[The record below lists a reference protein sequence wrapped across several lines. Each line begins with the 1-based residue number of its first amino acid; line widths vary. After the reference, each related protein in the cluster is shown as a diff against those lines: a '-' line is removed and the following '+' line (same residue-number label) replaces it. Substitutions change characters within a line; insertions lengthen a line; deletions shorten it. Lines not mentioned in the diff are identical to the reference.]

1 MGGIWVCIFYGEEVS
16 EKKKEQTSRYSASR
30 DSRGTGE
37 GSLSIKEGPA
47 LVPGRWA
54 FNLYFYHG
62 LSLLL
67 ISAFFSLITK
77 ADVQCMFDRPY
88 AGYFS

>member
-77 ADVQCMFDRPY
+77 ADDDQCMINY
-88 AGYFS
+88 LISA

>member
-1 MGGIWVCIFYGEEVS
+1 MGGIWVCILYGEEVS
-16 EKKKEQTSRYSASR
+16 EKNKQQTSRYSASQ
-30 DSRGTGE
+30 DGRGTRE

-47 LVPGRWA
+47 LVPGRRA

-67 ISAFFSLITK
+67 ISVFFSLITK
-77 ADVQCMFDRPY
+77 ADVQCMFDRP
-88 AGYFS
+88 